1 MKKSICFL
9 VIMVFCLTLLPVV
22 MAADHSIVDKDYFD
36 QRFNE
41 LERASAEIKGDTSQI
56 VSILGNVFEGT
67 VPSGGTLIGLC
78 NQYGWNLIVLMGH
91 NNVVNPNV
99 VSAGDKFTYPQTAD
113 EFQQALAKGKP
124 LYDAWLK
131 KQKTT
136 FRVNRIKV
144 DTADIDTLNV
154 RVATFK
160 EKLSIKEMEIDQ
172 LKIREAEI
180 TERLKIK
187 ELEIE
192 KLRVE
197 NAEIDKLRIHKLEV
211 DNLRELLREAGVCIS
226 NLESRLQSEK
236 SRADRLAS
244 QPAPLVY
251 VNDPTDACSSCSDCD
266 ERPFS
271 GNVSEAVL
279 RMFPAGAD
287 ALELQERPNSKLRF
301 KAKRLRIGAN
311 GVAVPMVWLGDG
323 SCMRTYSEFDLTQD
337 QLQGLVAPDENLI
350 RIDNYKDGDGGQH
363 KTIAVYAIVK
373 R

>member
-1 MKKSICFL
+1 MKKISIVFL
-9 VIMVFCLTLLPVV
+9 AIVFCSLVGGIPAVI
-22 MAADHSIVDKDYFD
+22 AGAPDKEYFD
-36 QRFNE
+36 ERFKE

-67 VPSGGTLIGLC
+67 VPSGGTLTGLC

-91 NNVVNPNV
+91 NNVANPNV
-99 VSAGDKFTYPQTAD
+99 VNVGAKFTYPRTAD

-131 KQKTT
+131 EQKTT

-144 DTADIDTLNV
+144 DTADIDTLNI

-197 NAEIDKLRIHKLEV
+197 NAEIDNLRIHKLEV
-211 DNLRELLREAGVCIS
+211 DNLKELLREAGVCIS
-226 NLESRLQSEK
+226 NLESRLQSER

-251 VNDPTDACSSCSDCD
+251 VNDPMDACSSCSDCD

-301 KAKRLRIGAN
+301 KAKRLRVGVN

-323 SCMRTYSEFDLTQD
+323 SCMRTYSEFNLTQD

-350 RIDNYKDGDGGQH
+350 RIDDYKDGDGGQH